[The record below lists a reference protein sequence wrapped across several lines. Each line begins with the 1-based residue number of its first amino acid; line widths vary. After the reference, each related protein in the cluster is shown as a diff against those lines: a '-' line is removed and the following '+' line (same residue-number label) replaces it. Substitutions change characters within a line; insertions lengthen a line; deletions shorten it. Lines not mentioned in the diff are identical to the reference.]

1 MENQKEYLNEEKYQK
16 VNKKVNKTGTIL
28 LVIGGLMVVSAIV
41 IFIVFIGVLNK
52 PMSAAIGGPL
62 LVFGLALVG
71 FGGQAKFL
79 GHAREI
85 NAYMTQQQMPVA
97 KEGIE
102 KMAPSVGVA
111 AKEIAKGVKEGL
123 KEDED
128 K

>member
-41 IFIVFIGVLNK
+41 IFIVFLGILKK
-52 PMSAAIGGPL
+52 PALASIGGPL
-62 LVFGLALVG
+62 LVFGLGFAG

-85 NAYMTQQQMPVA
+85 NAYMAQQQMPVA

-102 KMAPSVGVA
+102 KMAPSMGVA